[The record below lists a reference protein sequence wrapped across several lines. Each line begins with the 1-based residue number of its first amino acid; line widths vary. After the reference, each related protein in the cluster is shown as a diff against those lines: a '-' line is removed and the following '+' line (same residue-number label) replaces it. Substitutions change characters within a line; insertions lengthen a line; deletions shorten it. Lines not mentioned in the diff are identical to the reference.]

1 MSRAALWAFKARVLT
16 RPRSVYETP
25 SVFERKQRPDKSH
38 GALNQ
43 WPVLRRHNCLFT
55 ASSKSILAFPSP
67 IHPYRYGA
75 DSGCLAAAVLE
86 LFLFVF
92 SCFCDWSATKSAP
105 SLSFF
110 FLSVLDADWLQWWK
124 TPEKWMMSSTW
135 EARGERKMVKLWI
148 LYAAVSKVCVHVCTH
163 RKPSACIQPGCRSS
177 SRILRW
183 AGRWW
188 WWPTGSWRPAEH
200 SLRSRAPRWSGGR
213 QMQFKFTESG
223 TSTALIDREQLLHLW
238 KPHQD
243 NHLRKCN
250 GSTAS
255 Q

>member
-110 FLSVLDADWLQWWK
+110 FFISAWCRLALMVKDSWKVNDVFYLRGAGRTQDGEIMNFVRCCFKGVCPRLYSPEAICMYPARVQILLSHPPL
-124 TPEKWMMSSTW
+124 
-135 EARGERKMVKLWI
+135 GRKMVMMANRELT
-148 LYAAVSKVCVHVCTH
+148 A
-163 RKPSACIQPGCRSS
+163 
-177 SRILRW
+177 
-183 AGRWW
+183 
-188 WWPTGSWRPAEH
+188 
-200 SLRSRAPRWSGGR
+200 SRAQPPE
-213 QMQFKFTESG
+213 Q
-223 TSTALIDREQLLHLW
+223 STALVW
-238 KPHQD
+238 
-243 NHLRKCN
+243 RKTN
-250 GSTAS
+250 AI
-255 Q
+255 